1 MAEDVELELD
11 DNEDSHLS
19 SFFGGGTST
28 RSKSI
33 SPPLGGGY
41 IQHTAGG
48 AWAGFVLVHFAVI
61 PRLRIRLLSSIYLLV
76 CALQFAKLYCTCM

>member
-19 SFFGGGTST
+19 SFFGGSTST

-33 SPPLGGGY
+33 SPPLGEGY
-41 IQHTAGG
+41 IQRSH
-48 AWAGFVLVHFAVI
+48 
-61 PRLRIRLLSSIYLLV
+61 
-76 CALQFAKLYCTCM
+76 